1 MTTFKTLESNQDLGR
16 NKQNLYQKT
25 EILRWCVSIQETK
38 KHGFDPWVRKIP
50 WSRKWQ
56 PTPVFLPGNP
66 MNREALWTTAPWGCK
81 ESDTAEHA
89 CREREILEN
98 TRQTNRESDCRDYCN
113 SLYSSAAY

>member
-1 MTTFKTLESNQDLGR
+1 MGLIPGSGR
-16 NKQNLYQKT
+16 SPGVGNGNPLQYSCL
-25 EILRWCVSIQETK
+25 
-38 KHGFDPWVRKIP
+38 
-50 WSRKWQ
+50 
-56 PTPVFLPGNP
+56 GNP